1 MFKVQIDNVIYTR
14 LDAVGLKMVYIDN
27 TDLKKKVQT
36 TLVTFPTI
44 LTNISSVTN
53 TLMDI
58 CKKPT
63 IFKLKFDVVECSE
76 RMFNVLSI

>member
-14 LDAVGLKMVYIDN
+14 LDAVGLKMVYRQYRFE
-27 TDLKKKVQT
+27 KKVQT
-36 TLVTFPTI
+36 TLVTFHTI
-44 LTNISSVTN
+44 PTNISSVTN